1 MVSTL
6 VEILSFFSNLGFEC
20 KALGLEKNNFG
31 SMLITSVGSGAFKI
45 EDGYAPLLGF
55 THTVGVAT
63 ICSIKQ
69 RNKLQL
75 DGSYVKKEV
84 ITVNVSLDHR
94 YLDGMLC
101 AKLLKEVRLIN

>member
-1 MVSTL
+1 MES
-6 VEILSFFSNLGFEC
+6 

-31 SMLITSVGSGAFKI
+31 TMMITSVGSGAFKI

-55 THTVGVAT
+55 THTVGVTT
-63 ICSIKQ
+63 ICAIKQ
-69 RNKLQL
+69 KNKLQL
-75 DGSYVKKEV
+75 DGSYLKKDI

-101 AKLLKEVRLIN
+101 AKILKEVS